1 MRSFTYFTEVA
12 VCSTF
17 DIEIMSTKI
26 LKYTMK
32 TFPAFSNQNLS
43 AQPFG
48 TTDAPILIQFMGR
61 PVSISP
67 DTITFME
74 GDGNYTF
81 IYTNAGKRYLV
92 SRTLKSLSEQLAN
105 NFIRVHKSYVVN
117 AHYVVEQL
125 VHDRILKMAG
135 GKEVMVSRRKFRE
148 ITGILDHSFLR
159 FSA

>member
-1 MRSFTYFTEVA
+1 
-12 VCSTF
+12 
-17 DIEIMSTKI
+17 
-26 LKYTMK
+26 MK
-32 TFPAFSNQNLS
+32 TFSAFSNNSLS
-43 AQPFG
+43 TPSFG
-48 TTDAPILIQFMGR
+48 TSGTPILIQFMGR
-61 PVSISP
+61 PISISP

-74 GDGNYTF
+74 GEGNYTF

-92 SRTLKSLSEQLAN
+92 SRTLKSLSEHLTD

-148 ITGILDHSFLR
+148 ITGILDHSYLR